1 MQKLLPFFTVL
12 IVLSIVACLR
22 NSGKSAAANELQAIQ
37 SASTGPDSQ
46 ELLKMLQGKW
56 QSETDAG
63 YLLLI
68 SNDTMQHLN
77 NGQTSGI
84 STLEIDVNCQNT
96 ACKTDSI
103 DTSDGWCILEKGQFD
118 IQCNLVLKADTA
130 RLEYRALGAAG
141 GGLHFRKIR

>member
-1 MQKLLPFFTVL
+1 MQKLLPFFTAL
-12 IVLSIVACLR
+12 ALLSIAACVR
-22 NSGKSAAANELQAIQ
+22 NSGKSAATNESQAPQ
-37 SASTGPDSQ
+37 SASVGPDNQ
-46 ELLKMLQGKW
+46 ELLNLLQGKW

-63 YLLLI
+63 YQLLI

-77 NGQTSGI
+77 NGQTSGV

-103 DTSDGWCILEKGQFD
+103 DTSDGWCILEKGAAD